1 MDDIIDQLRKELRYI
16 SVKSL
21 EFYKFTAG
29 PPTGSP
35 VEVQILGKYFDELKE
50 LAELLKEELA
60 KMPGVFDIRDNFTP
74 GKKEMKIIVDEDKA
88 SLLGLDIHQIAFAV
102 RNAFEGRVA
111 TVFREADEEIDVI
124 VKFREDAR
132 QSLSDIENMKIVN
145 RAGQLIPFREVASIK
160 IEQGYSTIHR
170 YERDRSIT
178 ISADVDEKV
187 NSAVVINQELQRI
200 FPDISRSYAG
210 YKLHLGGQFEEF
222 KTAFSS
228 LFQLFAIGVLLIY
241 LILATQFRSFFQ
253 PFIIMFTIPFAF
265 IGAMIGLFII
275 QSHFSITTLFA
286 IVALAGVAVNDAIV
300 LISFVNNSRAK
311 GDSRWKSLILAG
323 RTRLRPVILTSITT
337 IFGLLP
343 MAIGISGKSEVWAP
357 MASTI
362 IWGLAFAT
370 VMTLFAIPS
379 LYAIMDD
386 IKKKILRE
394 KFMTP
399 EGKLVRPRREKEE
412 LD

>member
-1 MDDIIDQLRKELRYI
+1 MKGEVEEYDTLRAYLYVLRKKRVEAGDVQRDLGLSRPDLVTHYLEGLLKLDLVEKEDRDRAMDDIIAQLRKELRYI
-16 SVKSL
+16 SAKSL

-35 VEVQILGKYFDELKE
+35 VEVQILGKYLDELKE
-50 LAELLKEELA
+50 LAERLKEELA

-102 RNAFEGRVA
+102 RNAFEGSVA

-124 VKFREDAR
+124 VKFREEAR
-132 QSLSDIENMKIVN
+132 QGISDIENMKIVN

-187 NSAVVINQELQRI
+187 NSAVEINQELQRI
-200 FPDISRSYAG
+200 FPNISRAYAG

-228 LFQLFAIGVLLIY
+228 LFQLFAVGVLLIY
-241 LILATQFRSFFQ
+241 LILATQFRSFFN
-253 PFIIMFTIPFAF
+253 
-265 IGAMIGLFII
+265 L
-275 QSHFSITTLFA
+275 L
-286 IVALAGVAVNDAIV
+286 
-300 LISFVNNSRAK
+300 
-311 GDSRWKSLILAG
+311 SLCS
-323 RTRLRPVILTSITT
+323 PS
-337 IFGLLP
+337 
-343 MAIGISGKSEVWAP
+343 
-357 MASTI
+357 
-362 IWGLAFAT
+362 
-370 VMTLFAIPS
+370 PS
-379 LYAIMDD
+379 L
-386 IKKKILRE
+386 L
-394 KFMTP
+394 
-399 EGKLVRPRREKEE
+399 
-412 LD
+412 